1 MTKTLLLLINLFTQN
16 GFPENVTNSK
26 LVKELYKVLKFYK
39 KGGRGLWENLYRR
52 K

>member
-26 LVKELYKVLKFYK
+26 LVKELYKLLNFYK
-39 KGGRGLWENLYRR
+39 KGGRSLWENLYRR